1 MSPLPA
7 ILTLGYPWVHV
18 RPSNYSDVSSNI
30 EALIDKALSLAPTLN
45 ILNVYPDNGHI
56 QLGENLDNLQLR
68 SENNIVE
75 NLILLYDVFN
85 ITRSETNLRITMR
98 IIWDVYDF
106 KIELRL

>member
-1 MSPLPA
+1 MVFGFVWAIAFYALHSLDSVGKGSMSPLPA

-56 QLGENLDNLQLR
+56 QLGENLDNL
-68 SENNIVE
+68 
-75 NLILLYDVFN
+75 
-85 ITRSETNLRITMR
+85 
-98 IIWDVYDF
+98 
-106 KIELRL
+106 